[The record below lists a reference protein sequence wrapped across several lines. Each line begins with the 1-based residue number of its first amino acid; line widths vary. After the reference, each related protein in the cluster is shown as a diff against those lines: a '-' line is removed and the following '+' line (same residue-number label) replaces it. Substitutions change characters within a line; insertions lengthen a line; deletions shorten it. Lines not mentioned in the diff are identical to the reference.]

1 MSRTFEIVKKYIDEY
16 DYYKLLYSGAPDD
29 EFDDYSQM
37 IAEEIDDDCSVEDIA
52 SIIAKAFNKRFGE
65 GVEQEQFL
73 VIAKNIMFEISNLT
87 Q

>member
-52 SIIAKAFNKRFGE
+52 SIIAKAFNKGFGE
-65 GVEQEQFL
+65 GVEPEQFL
-73 VIAKNIMFEISNLT
+73 VIAKNIKFEISNLT
-87 Q
+87 

>member
-16 DYYKLLYSGAPDD
+16 DYYKLLYNGAPDD

-52 SIIAKAFNKRFGE
+52 SIIAKALNKGFGE
-65 GVEQEQFL
+65 GVEPEQFL
-73 VIAKNIMFEISNLT
+73 VIAKNIKYEISNLT
-87 Q
+87 